1 MSARHAA
8 EPPPADA
15 TPAAG
20 ATPAGG
26 ATAQTIERARASIR
40 ERGMRWTPQRRLLV
54 EVLLGSDGHVTGT
67 ELVDRCRADD
77 PETTPSTVY
86 RTLDALEEIGLV
98 RHSHGQDGREEYHVL
113 PASEHGH
120 LRCQICGGTWE
131 IDAAEA
137 HRLMA
142 GLARRRGFSVD
153 LSHLTVVGTC
163 ATCVEAG
170 AGPVE

>member
-1 MSARHAA
+1 VLVT
-8 EPPPADA
+8 A
-15 TPAAG
+15 TPPTEPVHAM
-20 ATPAGG
+20 
-26 ATAQTIERARASIR
+26 ERARARIR

-54 EVLLGSDGHVTGT
+54 EVLLAADGHVTGT

-120 LRCQICGGTWE
+120 LRCQVCGETWE
-131 IDAAEA
+131 IESTEA

-142 GLARRRGFSVD
+142 GLARSRGFTLD
-153 LSHLTVVGTC
+153 LSHLTIVGTC
-163 ATCVEAG
+163 ASCSEPRPEA
-170 AGPVE
+170 